1 MLHWPRFQGKGYHT
15 IYHTNFCVIKPF
27 LALPNSPAKKPI
39 TQTITHALP
48 ATIFAFAKKNKKH
61 DFLLCLSW
69 NTTFSNGFA
78 WRVLKPHETVWFYH
92 DFRAIGTLLRWR
104 STAVQNY
111 DQSFHPMLTDIFIA
125 RATLLIA
132 FAWHPYHHITNC
144 PKPCQR
150 IGLNSC
156 GLGFICCVIFF

>member
-1 MLHWPRFQGKGYHT
+1 MVL
-15 IYHTNFCVIKPF
+15 
-27 LALPNSPAKKPI
+27 LL
-39 TQTITHALP
+39 
-48 ATIFAFAKKNKKH
+48 NK
-61 DFLLCLSW
+61 
-69 NTTFSNGFA
+69 TFSNGFA
-78 WRVLKPHETVWFYH
+78 QRVLKPHETVWFYH

-132 FAWHPYHHITNC
+132 FAWHPYHHITVC